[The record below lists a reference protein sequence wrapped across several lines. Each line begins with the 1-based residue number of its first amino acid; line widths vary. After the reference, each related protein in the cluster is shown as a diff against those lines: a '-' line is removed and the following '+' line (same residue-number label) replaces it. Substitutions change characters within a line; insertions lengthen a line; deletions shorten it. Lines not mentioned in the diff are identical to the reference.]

1 MWETHVQRTHSQP
14 GRSGYLKNRRRYE
27 LAPELDA
34 RPATEPPDGPT
45 LDQLVARMKARW
57 LRRVMYESTANSSQ
71 KCLAYAVFDHLNCV
85 TLDCWP
91 SQERLAKLLG
101 FVSVKT
107 VQRAARGLQ
116 NQALVTI
123 NGGGRDGYRYAPVF
137 QPADE
142 DNSVQSSGR
151 SRPVSTDKFV
161 SESFLRIQSTGPAST
176 AADGGQGTGAGIGY
190 QQSQRGAVELQIADR
205 LGPGGIEILGK
216 LSGLDDLIVERLCR
230 AHVAGRLGERELNAA
245 RLAAEQVRS

>member
-1 MWETHVQRTHSQP
+1 MWETHVQRIGSQP
-14 GRSGYLKNRRRYE
+14 SRSDNLKNRGRYE
-27 LAPELDA
+27 LASELDP
-34 RPATEPPDGPT
+34 RPVTEPPDGPS

-107 VQRAARGLQ
+107 VQRAAHGLQ
-116 NQALVTI
+116 DLALLTI
-123 NGGGRDGYRYAPVF
+123 NGGGRDGYRYVPIF
-137 QPADE
+137 LPADE

-151 SRPVSTDKFV
+151 SRPVSTDKIV
-161 SESFLRIQSTGPAST
+161 SESFLRIQSIRPAST
-176 AADGGQGTGAGIGY
+176 AANGGQGTGAGIGY
-190 QQSQRGAVELQIADR
+190 RRNQRGAIELQIADR
-205 LGPGGIEILGK
+205 LGPGGIEILGR
-216 LSGLDDLIVERLCR
+216 LSGLDDRIVERLCR
-230 AHVAGRLGERELNAA
+230 AHAAGRLGERELNAA
-245 RLAAEQVRS
+245 RLAAEQARL